1 MSSWYWLWLKF
12 LSSKCYGLRWFF
24 YFIRNSKWVLIP
36 YWNFQNP
43 LSENTE
49 SLHLQN
55 SCWISSLVWCRV
67 HVNQFVL
74 CRQQPWFHT
83 WCDLSGYSIYAW
95 ERMPVTCRNIS
106 LENLMSCSSCETQQ
120 IWCIVQEECPEAGR
134 SFKSSWCKSG
144 GYHES
149 REGWSLNC
157 FLLLVCQNPKGTVR
171 WVVSHAHWSKVG
183 FMKSSG
189 FRCMAYIMISCSCQV
204 QICMVGCEEASAW
217 VSFLPRHSCHNMS
230 PVYDMAVQK
239 WIGKKLPSSIWSRF
253 TRLGAFLR
261 CLIIA
266 CSQERVALRSKMTRA
281 TNMCHSR

>member
-106 LENLMSCSSCETQQ
+106 LEDLMSCSSCETQQ

-171 WVVSHAHWSKVG
+171 WVVSHAHWS
-183 FMKSSG
+183 
-189 FRCMAYIMISCSCQV
+189 
-204 QICMVGCEEASAW
+204 
-217 VSFLPRHSCHNMS
+217 
-230 PVYDMAVQK
+230 
-239 WIGKKLPSSIWSRF
+239 
-253 TRLGAFLR
+253 
-261 CLIIA
+261 
-266 CSQERVALRSKMTRA
+266 
-281 TNMCHSR
+281 HSRVYEEFRF